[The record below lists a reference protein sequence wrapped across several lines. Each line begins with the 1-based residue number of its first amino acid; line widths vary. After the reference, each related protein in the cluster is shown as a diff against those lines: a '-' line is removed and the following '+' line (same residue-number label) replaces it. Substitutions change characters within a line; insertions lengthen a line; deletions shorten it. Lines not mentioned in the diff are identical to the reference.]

1 MIFRCEPS
9 HQRITAATRS
19 APLPQ
24 RPSLPL
30 PDFTYHPDHV
40 IYPMKRA
47 KEDRGKNKWER
58 TTWEDAYNI
67 IEENIGRIK
76 KEHGAESI
84 VVFGET
90 SREGGPMCGPYGMA
104 MINIIIQEDLYDH
117 DFVDRFC
124 YGFEQLAERVATMP
138 AEKATE
144 ICGLDVEF
152 RERHRSMVGTHYGA
166 SPNMLGSV
174 VDAVKVGETKGD
186 LEIQYELGTRLNPGT
201 YARFAN
207 FEEFRAEFRMGNCG
221 MTYEELKEKVVYQRE
236 VNYRKYETGR
246 LRPDGQ
252 PGFNTPT
259 GRIELYSTMFRQFGE
274 DPLPYYEEPQ
284 QSPVST
290 PELMDEYPFVL
301 TTGAR
306 TYAYFHS
313 EGKQI
318 PLLRELNPDPLL
330 EIHPKDA
337 AKLGIADGEWV
348 NVENQFGKCEL
359 KAKVVPVVKPG
370 VVHAQHGFWFPEEDG
385 EEPHLFGVWRSN
397 INELVPHKNVGK
409 LGFGAPFK
417 CLICKVEKIAK

>member
-1 MIFRCEPS
+1 M
-9 HQRITAATRS
+9 
-19 APLPQ
+19 
-24 RPSLPL
+24 PL
-30 PDFTYHPDHV
+30 PDFTYHPDRV

-47 KEDRGKNKWER
+47 KEDLGKNEWER

-76 KEHGAESI
+76 KEHGPESI
-84 VVFGET
+84 VVFGGT
-90 SREGGPMCGPYGMA
+90 GREGGSMCGPYGMA
-104 MINIIIQEDLYDH
+104 MIDIIIQEDLYDH

-138 AEKATE
+138 AEKAAE

-337 AKLGIADGEWV
+337 AKLGIADG
-348 NVENQFGKCEL
+348 
-359 KAKVVPVVKPG
+359 
-370 VVHAQHGFWFPEEDG
+370 
-385 EEPHLFGVWRSN
+385 
-397 INELVPHKNVGK
+397 
-409 LGFGAPFK
+409 
-417 CLICKVEKIAK
+417 

>member
-1 MIFRCEPS
+1 M
-9 HQRITAATRS
+9 
-19 APLPQ
+19 
-24 RPSLPL
+24 PL
-30 PDFTYHPDHV
+30 PDFTYHPDRV

-47 KEDRGKNKWER
+47 KEDLGKNEWER

-76 KEHGAESI
+76 KEHGPESI
-84 VVFGET
+84 VVFGGT
-90 SREGGPMCGPYGMA
+90 GREGGPMCGPYGMA
-104 MINIIIQEDLYDH
+104 MIDIIIQEDLYDH

-138 AEKATE
+138 AEKAAE

-186 LEIQYELGTRLNPGT
+186 LEIQYELGTHLNPGT

-290 PELMDEYPFVL
+290 PEY
-301 TTGAR
+301 GR
-306 TYAYFHS
+306 
-313 EGKQI
+313 
-318 PLLRELNPDPLL
+318 
-330 EIHPKDA
+330 
-337 AKLGIADGEWV
+337 
-348 NVENQFGKCEL
+348 
-359 KAKVVPVVKPG
+359 VPVRS
-370 VVHAQHGFWFPEEDG
+370 HHRRA
-385 EEPHLFGVWRSN
+385 HLRLLPLRGQADSSASRTQSRS
-397 INELVPHKNVGK
+397 
-409 LGFGAPFK
+409 A
-417 CLICKVEKIAK
+417 A

>member
-1 MIFRCEPS
+1 
-9 HQRITAATRS
+9 
-19 APLPQ
+19 
-24 RPSLPL
+24 
-30 PDFTYHPDHV
+30 
-40 IYPMKRA
+40 
-47 KEDRGKNKWER
+47 
-58 TTWEDAYNI
+58 
-67 IEENIGRIK
+67 
-76 KEHGAESI
+76 
-84 VVFGET
+84 
-90 SREGGPMCGPYGMA
+90 MCGPYGMA
-104 MINIIIQEDLYDH
+104 MINIIIQEDLHDH

-138 AEKATE
+138 AEKAAE

-290 PELMDEYPFVL
+290 PELMDETRSFSPQARAPTPTSTPRASRFLCFANSIPIHCLRFTRRTPPSSVL
-301 TTGAR
+301 QTASGSTSR
-306 TYAYFHS
+306 TNSANAS
-313 EGKQI
+313 
-318 PLLRELNPDPLL
+318 
-330 EIHPKDA
+330 
-337 AKLGIADGEWV
+337 
-348 NVENQFGKCEL
+348 
-359 KAKVVPVVKPG
+359 
-370 VVHAQHGFWFPEEDG
+370 
-385 EEPHLFGVWRSN
+385 
-397 INELVPHKNVGK
+397 
-409 LGFGAPFK
+409 
-417 CLICKVEKIAK
+417 

>member
-58 TTWEDAYNI
+58 TTWEDACNI

-207 FEEFRAEFRMGNCG
+207 FEEFRAEFRMSNCG

-246 LRPDGQ
+246 LRPDG
-252 PGFNTPT
+252 
-259 GRIELYSTMFRQFGE
+259 
-274 DPLPYYEEPQ
+274 
-284 QSPVST
+284 
-290 PELMDEYPFVL
+290 
-301 TTGAR
+301 
-306 TYAYFHS
+306 
-313 EGKQI
+313 
-318 PLLRELNPDPLL
+318 
-330 EIHPKDA
+330 
-337 AKLGIADGEWV
+337 
-348 NVENQFGKCEL
+348 
-359 KAKVVPVVKPG
+359 
-370 VVHAQHGFWFPEEDG
+370 
-385 EEPHLFGVWRSN
+385 
-397 INELVPHKNVGK
+397 
-409 LGFGAPFK
+409 
-417 CLICKVEKIAK
+417 

>member
-1 MIFRCEPS
+1 M
-9 HQRITAATRS
+9 
-19 APLPQ
+19 
-24 RPSLPL
+24 PL
-30 PDFTYHPDHV
+30 PDFTYHPDRV

-47 KEDRGKNKWER
+47 KEDLGKNEWER

-76 KEHGAESI
+76 KEHGPESI
-84 VVFGET
+84 VVFGGT
-90 SREGGPMCGPYGMA
+90 GREGGPMCGPYGIA
-104 MINIIIQEDLYDH
+104 MIDIIIQEDLYDH

-138 AEKATE
+138 AEKAAE

-259 GRIELYSTMFRQFGE
+259 GASSCILRCSASSARIRCLIMKSRSSRLYQRLSLWTSTRSFS
-274 DPLPYYEEPQ
+274 PQ
-284 QSPVST
+284 ARAPTPTST
-290 PELMDEYPFVL
+290 PRASRFLCFANSIPIRCLRF
-301 TTGAR
+301 TRR
-306 TYAYFHS
+306 TPPSSALQTAS
-313 EGKQI
+313 GSTS
-318 PLLRELNPDPLL
+318 RTNS
-330 EIHPKDA
+330 A
-337 AKLGIADGEWV
+337 NA
-348 NVENQFGKCEL
+348 
-359 KAKVVPVVKPG
+359 
-370 VVHAQHGFWFPEEDG
+370 
-385 EEPHLFGVWRSN
+385 S
-397 INELVPHKNVGK
+397 
-409 LGFGAPFK
+409 
-417 CLICKVEKIAK
+417 

>member
-1 MIFRCEPS
+1 M
-9 HQRITAATRS
+9 
-19 APLPQ
+19 
-24 RPSLPL
+24 PL
-30 PDFTYHPDHV
+30 PDFTYHPDRV

-47 KEDRGKNKWER
+47 KEDRGKNEWER

-76 KEHGAESI
+76 KEHGPESI
-84 VVFGET
+84 VVFGGT
-90 SREGGPMCGPYGMA
+90 GREGGPMCGPYGMA
-104 MINIIIQEDLYDH
+104 MIDIIIQEDLYDH

-138 AEKATE
+138 AEKAAE

-359 KAKVVPVVKPG
+359 KARVVPVVKPG

-385 EEPHLFGVWRSN
+385 EEPHLFGV
-397 INELVPHKNVGK
+397 
-409 LGFGAPFK
+409 
-417 CLICKVEKIAK
+417 

>member
-1 MIFRCEPS
+1 
-9 HQRITAATRS
+9 
-19 APLPQ
+19 
-24 RPSLPL
+24 
-30 PDFTYHPDHV
+30 
-40 IYPMKRA
+40 
-47 KEDRGKNKWER
+47 
-58 TTWEDAYNI
+58 
-67 IEENIGRIK
+67 
-76 KEHGAESI
+76 
-84 VVFGET
+84 
-90 SREGGPMCGPYGMA
+90 
-104 MINIIIQEDLYDH
+104 
-117 DFVDRFC
+117 
-124 YGFEQLAERVATMP
+124 
-138 AEKATE
+138 
-144 ICGLDVEF
+144 
-152 RERHRSMVGTHYGA
+152 
-166 SPNMLGSV
+166 
-174 VDAVKVGETKGD
+174 
-186 LEIQYELGTRLNPGT
+186 
-201 YARFAN
+201 
-207 FEEFRAEFRMGNCG
+207 
-221 MTYEELKEKVVYQRE
+221 
-236 VNYRKYETGR
+236 
-246 LRPDGQ
+246 
-252 PGFNTPT
+252 
-259 GRIELYSTMFRQFGE
+259 MFRQFGE
-274 DPLPYYEEPQ
+274 NPLPYFEEPQ

-359 KAKVVPVVKPG
+359 KARVVPVVKPG

>member
-1 MIFRCEPS
+1 M
-9 HQRITAATRS
+9 
-19 APLPQ
+19 
-24 RPSLPL
+24 PL
-30 PDFTYHPDHV
+30 PDFTYHPDRV

-47 KEDRGKNKWER
+47 KEDLGKNEWER

-76 KEHGAESI
+76 KEHGPESI
-84 VVFGET
+84 VVFGGT
-90 SREGGPMCGPYGMA
+90 GREGGPMCGPYGMA
-104 MINIIIQEDLYDH
+104 MIDIIIQEDLYDH

-138 AEKATE
+138 AEKAAE

-274 DPLPYYEEPQ
+274 DPLP
-284 QSPVST
+284 
-290 PELMDEYPFVL
+290 
-301 TTGAR
+301 
-306 TYAYFHS
+306 
-313 EGKQI
+313 
-318 PLLRELNPDPLL
+318 
-330 EIHPKDA
+330 
-337 AKLGIADGEWV
+337 
-348 NVENQFGKCEL
+348 
-359 KAKVVPVVKPG
+359 
-370 VVHAQHGFWFPEEDG
+370 
-385 EEPHLFGVWRSN
+385 
-397 INELVPHKNVGK
+397 
-409 LGFGAPFK
+409 
-417 CLICKVEKIAK
+417 

>member
-1 MIFRCEPS
+1 M
-9 HQRITAATRS
+9 
-19 APLPQ
+19 
-24 RPSLPL
+24 
-30 PDFTYHPDHV
+30 
-40 IYPMKRA
+40 
-47 KEDRGKNKWER
+47 
-58 TTWEDAYNI
+58 
-67 IEENIGRIK
+67 
-76 KEHGAESI
+76 
-84 VVFGET
+84 
-90 SREGGPMCGPYGMA
+90 
-104 MINIIIQEDLYDH
+104 
-117 DFVDRFC
+117 
-124 YGFEQLAERVATMP
+124 
-138 AEKATE
+138 
-144 ICGLDVEF
+144 
-152 RERHRSMVGTHYGA
+152 
-166 SPNMLGSV
+166 
-174 VDAVKVGETKGD
+174 
-186 LEIQYELGTRLNPGT
+186 
-201 YARFAN
+201 
-207 FEEFRAEFRMGNCG
+207 
-221 MTYEELKEKVVYQRE
+221 LKEKVVYQRE

-318 PLLRELNPDPLL
+318 PLLRELNPDP
-330 EIHPKDA
+330 
-337 AKLGIADGEWV
+337 
-348 NVENQFGKCEL
+348 QFGKCEL
-359 KAKVVPVVKPG
+359 KARVVPVVKPG